1 MRTLTDATSDDMP
14 EARRLFLDEIT
25 GTLQTIAMDAKVQVD
40 FNPAVVSRYRL
51 VGFEN
56 RAVADDDFRDNSVD
70 AGEIGAGH
78 SVTALYEVKLY
89 PESYG
94 NIATV
99 YMRWED
105 PDTHQTVEVS
115 QDFDAGE
122 LEQDFA
128 YADAYFQRSVVV
140 AEYAEIL
147 KKSYWAEESSL
158 LDVYH
163 EAERLGE
170 LLPREEVM
178 TEFKELIRRASHLT
192 D

>member
-1 MRTLTDATSDDMP
+1 M
-14 EARRLFLDEIT
+14 
-25 GTLQTIAMDAKVQVD
+25 
-40 FNPAVVSRYRL
+40 
-51 VGFEN
+51 
-56 RAVADDDFRDNSVD
+56 D

-128 YADAYFQRSVVV
+128 YADPYFQRSVVV

-170 LLPREEVM
+170 LLPRDEVM
-178 TEFKELIRRASHLT
+178 TEFMELIRRASHLT